1 MNTTGSLVLFVG
13 VGILLLAGVYALDD
27 LHGEVNTTNDTKL
40 AAQSE
45 TAKAIENPIFMAF
58 GYGLLIVA
66 AIAVVNSFRSM

>member
-1 MNTTGSLVLFVG
+1 MNSTGALVLFVG
-13 VGILLLAGVYALDD
+13 IGILLIAGISGLSD
-27 LHGEVNTTNDTKL
+27 LHSEVNTTNNTEL
-40 AAQSE
+40 AAQCE

>member
-1 MNTTGSLVLFVG
+1 MNSTGALVLFVG
-13 VGILLLAGVYALDD
+13 IGILLIAGISGLSD
-27 LHGEVNTTNDTKL
+27 LHSEVNTTNNTEL

-45 TAKAIENPIFMAF
+45 TAKAMENPIFMAF